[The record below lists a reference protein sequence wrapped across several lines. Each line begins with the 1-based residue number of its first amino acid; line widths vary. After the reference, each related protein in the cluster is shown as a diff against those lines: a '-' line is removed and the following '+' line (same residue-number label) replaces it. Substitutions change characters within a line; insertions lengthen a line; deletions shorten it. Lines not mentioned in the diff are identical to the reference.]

1 MQEMRGS
8 RKICKIQHKYI
19 SWDITIGSRKSLRRV
34 YNYKPWQTQVLQF
47 WGLQVLQ
54 LFARTNLLV
63 RKRRFN
69 LVGLPSLHHCI
80 ERRMYQALP
89 VDSSSPADRWKPPSW
104 MLVRSTVRVVECTW
118 TKWTKVQ
125 ACSLQKL
132 FIACGS
138 TCRMVESCCSHIWQ
152 KDLDFAAAA
161 CSIRTESLLSMTH
174 LQGTL
179 AYPKFLPATFG
190 SFVQILRR
198 NHSHCKSEKQ
208 ERERERERERESS
221 TAQTTDSPSSGHF
234 CIHRAM
240 IFKKSLQSN
249 LLGGWHPIQSPS
261 IQYHRHFFAKLP
273 STERT
278 LQYQVAECLRW
289 QKRFTGNASIKE
301 WLRSST
307 TEPSSSTAS
316 RKTPSTQLSQASLKH
331 QLQNIEMVPASTNLA
346 THKKRWESSDQIQ

>member
-1 MQEMRGS
+1 MCHIYLS
-8 RKICKIQHKYI
+8 PKVWRKCEAAGKYARSSNKYI

-34 YNYKPWQTQVLQF
+34 YNYKPWQTQALQF

-63 RKRRFN
+63 RKKRFN

-104 MLVRSTVRVVECTW
+104 MLVRSTVRVVECT
-118 TKWTKVQ
+118 WTKVQ

-179 AYPKFLPATFG
+179 AYPKFPSCDFLLFE
-190 SFVQILRR
+190 S
-198 NHSHCKSEKQ
+198 KSSQKSQPLQKWETRA
-208 ERERERERERESS
+208 REREREIVVYS
-221 TAQTTDSPSSGHF
+221 TN
-234 CIHRAM
+234 HR
-240 IFKKSLQSN
+240 F
-249 LLGGWHPIQSPS
+249 P
-261 IQYHRHFFAKLP
+261 RHQDISAFIGL
-273 STERT
+273 
-278 LQYQVAECLRW
+278 
-289 QKRFTGNASIKE
+289 
-301 WLRSST
+301 WLWY
-307 TEPSSSTAS
+307 S
-316 RKTPSTQLSQASLKH
+316 RKVCRA
-331 QLQNIEMVPASTNLA
+331 IF
-346 THKKRWESSDQIQ
+346 